1 MILSAYAQL
10 RPVERVFVDGF
21 VQRIIIDAV
30 ENKDRI
36 GNALYRPLTDEVL
49 AQYGDMLS
57 RPMVMA
63 AITEQ
68 IKDRAAETEL
78 APHRVLKEIRSI
90 AFSNVTDVM
99 ELGEDGWFYGFKPG
113 QCSREQLAA
122 IQSIEYEENG
132 PKRKWKIRYH
142 NKLEALKMA
151 ANMMGLLE
159 PDNPHYRAETARPV
173 NAQLASG
180 VSDQEAMEAFQRL
193 ANNSDGDDR

>member
-1 MILSAYAQL
+1 MILSAYTQL

-21 VQRIIIDAV
+21 VHRIIADAL

-90 AFSNVTDVM
+90 AFSNVTDAM
-99 ELGEDGWFYGFKPG
+99 DLGEDGWFHGFNPG
-113 QCSREQLAA
+113 KMSRDQLAA
-122 IQSIEYEENG
+122 IQSIEMEETRAG
-132 PKRKWKIRYH
+132 IRWKIRYH
-142 NKLEALKMA
+142 NKIEALKMA

-159 PDNPHYRAETARPV
+159 PDNPGYKAAMARPV
-173 NAQLASG
+173 NTQLPSG
-180 VSDQEAMEAFQRL
+180 VSDQEAMDAFQRL
-193 ANNSDGDDR
+193 ANSGDGD